1 MIPSETIGEI
11 LMQGESNFLKY
22 MRVQHNTEPKAM
34 HTD

>member
-11 LMQGESNFLKY
+11 LMQGNQILKY
-22 MRVQHNTEPKAM
+22 MRVQCNTEPKAM